1 MTDFD
6 DRLRTALDADDE
18 AFLSELESER
28 GMFAQI
34 GDTFSGPLGGWAK
47 LIFVILFPM
56 SAFMFYA
63 VWQMFTVEGPR
74 ELILWSV
81 GALAGAIAVG
91 LVKQW
96 FFERMNLMAILRE
109 LKRIELRIAHIEERG

>member
-96 FFERMNLMAILRE
+96 FFERMNLMAVLRE
-109 LKRIELRIAHIEERG
+109 LKRIELRIARIEERG